1 MVTAGGIVNRMVSSL
16 ITSIQ
21 SKQKEIHVFFTSLK
35 VITHSSVHGFDISII
50 KSIIQN
56 NSQNN

>member
-16 ITSIQ
+16 ITSNQ

-35 VITHSSVHGFDISII
+35 VITHSSVYGFDISII
-50 KSIIQN
+50 KPIIQN
-56 NSQNN
+56 N